1 LEKPENSA
9 NADSTGEL
17 KVEKPESDVSLMTS
31 ELEVKA
37 LELLV
42 YCFDAATHQEY
53 ETNLK

>member
-1 LEKPENSA
+1 LLEDTA
-9 NADSTGEL
+9 NAVSTGEL
-17 KVEKPESDVSLMTS
+17 KVEKPESEVSLMTS

-37 LELLV
+37 LEFLV